1 MEKTTERL
9 LAANIAVW
17 TAVIVAALSLSA
29 CMTETGWQFQV
40 GVHPLN
46 AIDHTQKLGGVKSS
60 GGAITNKDRSG
71 Y

>member
-17 TAVIVAALSLSA
+17 MAVIVAALALSA
-29 CMTETGWQFQV
+29 CMTDAGWQFQM
-40 GVHPLN
+40 GVHPIN
-46 AIDHTQKLGGVKSS
+46 AIDHNQKLGAVKSS